1 MNGDIKSVKELKLAD
16 RLIISIDVSSKQ
28 DLISLC
34 YKINNSVST
43 LKLGLELIYSC
54 GLDAVNIVK
63 SFGYKVMLDAK
74 LLDIPNTIG
83 RAISAITRL
92 GIDKITI
99 HTLGG
104 YRMLKDARERILSVS
119 SMLNI
124 LPPLLFGV
132 TILTSLDNN
141 DLKDIGF
148 NKDFDDSVLNLSKLA
163 IKSGLDG
170 IICSPNEVK
179 KLRETFGQNF
189 FIATP
194 GIRIGSD
201 NAFDQKRFNTP
212 GLAIKDGADFI
223 IVGRSV
229 ISKENIL
236 KTIESI
242 KVEVKEV
249 LCEAKSN

>member
-1 MNGDIKSVKELKLAD
+1 GVGKIKLAD

-34 YKINNSVST
+34 AKVNNSVST

-54 GLDAVNIVK
+54 GLDSVNIVK
-63 SFGYKVMLDAK
+63 SFGYNVMLDAK
-74 LLDIPNTIG
+74 LLDIPNTVS
-83 RAISAITRL
+83 RAVSAITHL
-92 GIDKITI
+92 GVDKITI

-104 YRMLKDARERILSVS
+104 YRMLKEARERIISVS
-119 SMLNI
+119 SKLNI
-124 LPPLLFGV
+124 LPPSLFGV

-141 DLKDIGF
+141 DLRDIGF
-148 NKDFDDSVLNLSKLA
+148 NKNFDDSVLNLAELA

-179 KLRETFGQNF
+179 KIRKTFGQDF

-201 NAFDQKRFNTP
+201 DAFDQKRFNAP

-229 ISKENIL
+229 TSKENIPE
-236 KTIESI
+236 TIESI

-249 LCEAKSN
+249 LCETKSN